1 MAGGLHPIMRG
12 SGPSVPVQ
20 ADQAQEGQRLTELA
34 AVSPAYST
42 KVGFLDTDARLT
54 DRTPP
59 VPEPH
64 LPQPGVP
71 RRYRPLNRPRRARLA
86 LHVDNS
92 HTRSADAALGRRRT
106 ASLRRGQRQ
115 HQRDRCSRDR
125 PAPPHTAVLPPR
137 VWFIPPTVIRRQPR
151 VYPRRR
157 QIPRPARAHG
167 PTPRATAMTMLRS
180 RSTEDDPQH
189 PDDRAGP
196 RGLGGP
202 AMCVRAA
209 ECDVLSSHRTAH
221 GTRDTRQRHESP
233 RAAACLDGPVEVR
246 GEPLDVGRAT
256 CPAHPGL
263 AVRRM
268 VRLPARPPRA
278 RRRPGTVEP
287 MTRSRVS
294 LTTAG

>member
-1 MAGGLHPIMRG
+1 MPDLPSPRWGGG
-12 SGPSVPVQ
+12 VQ
-20 ADQAQEGQRLTELA
+20 PPCA
-34 AVSPAYST
+34 AVSGNISAT
-42 KVGFLDTDARLT
+42 A
-54 DRTPP
+54 
-59 VPEPH
+59 
-64 LPQPGVP
+64 
-71 RRYRPLNRPRRARLA
+71 
-86 LHVDNS
+86 
-92 HTRSADAALGRRRT
+92 ADATGRLHLT
-106 ASLRRGQRQ
+106 QPYSLHASG
-115 HQRDRCSRDR
+115 SS
-125 PAPPHTAVLPPR
+125 
-137 VWFIPPTVIRRQPR
+137 PPTVIRRQPR